1 MKQLTLITLLTSA
14 MVALLTAQGATAG
27 APPVKPKPKPKV
39 IVSNTCNSQVCVL
52 KFSDGTQKI
61 VKK

>member
-1 MKQLTLITLLTSA
+1 MKQLTIITLLTSA

-27 APPVKPKPKPKV
+27 APPAKPKPKV
-39 IVSNTCNSQVCVL
+39 IVKNTCNSQVCVI